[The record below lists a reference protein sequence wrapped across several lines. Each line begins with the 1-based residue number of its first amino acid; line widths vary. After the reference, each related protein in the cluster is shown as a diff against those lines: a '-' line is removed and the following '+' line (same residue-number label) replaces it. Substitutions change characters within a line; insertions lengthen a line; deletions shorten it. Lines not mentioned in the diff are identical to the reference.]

1 MIEGKAKMTT
11 EPIRIAQMMTDMNYG
26 GVEMVVMNYY
36 RYIDK
41 TKVQFDFFAL
51 EGSLLPMRDE
61 IEQLGGRVY
70 VVPKYTHLLDYEK
83 TIQRIFNE
91 NNYKIVHSN
100 MNALSVFSLH
110 AAKRAGIK
118 VRIAHNHSTAG
129 KGETE
134 KNIVKY
140 LLKPLSK
147 IYPTN
152 LCACTK
158 YAGEWLFGKKAD
170 VKVFHNAIDIE
181 KYKYN
186 EITRNRIR
194 KELNLGDKVVIGHIG
209 RFCFQKN
216 QEFLVDLLYEVRKKK
231 DAVLLLIGEGNTES
245 VREKA
250 KELGVLDSIFFLGPK
265 SNANEYYQA
274 MDCFVLPSR
283 YEGLGMVAIE
293 AQAAGLPTICSTE
306 VPEELRITDLVEFIS
321 LESPINKWADKIKR
335 VERKDKSR
343 EVVEAGYD
351 ITVEAKK
358 LVEYYEGLI

>member
-1 MIEGKAKMTT
+1 MTT

-26 GVEMVVMNYY
+26 GVEFVIMNYY
-36 RYIDK
+36 RHIDRSR
-41 TKVQFDFFAL
+41 VQFDFFAL
-51 EGSLLPMRDE
+51 EGSSLPMKDE
-61 IEQLGGRVY
+61 IEKLGGRIY
-70 VVPKYTHLLDYEK
+70 LVPKYTHLLDYEK
-83 TIQRIFNE
+83 AIMGIFKK

-110 AAKRAGIK
+110 AAKKAGIK

-129 KGETE
+129 KGETK

-140 LLKPLSK
+140 LLRPLSK
-147 IYPTN
+147 IYPTH

-158 YAGEWLFGKKAD
+158 YAGEWLFGKKTD
-170 VKVFHNAIDIE
+170 IKIFHNAIEIE

-186 EITRNRIR
+186 ERVRNKIR
-194 KELNLGDKVVIGHIG
+194 KELNIKDKLVIGHVG

-216 QEFLVDLLYEVRKKK
+216 QEFLVDLLHEVRKKK

-250 KELGVLDSIFFLGPK
+250 NELGVFDSIFFLGPK

-306 VPEELRITDLVEFIS
+306 VPEEARITDLAEFIS
-321 LESPINKWADKIKR
+321 LDLPINKWADKIKR

-343 EVVEAGYD
+343 EIAGAGYD
-351 ITVEAKK
+351 ITIEAKK
-358 LVEYYEGLI
+358 LVEYYEGLVR